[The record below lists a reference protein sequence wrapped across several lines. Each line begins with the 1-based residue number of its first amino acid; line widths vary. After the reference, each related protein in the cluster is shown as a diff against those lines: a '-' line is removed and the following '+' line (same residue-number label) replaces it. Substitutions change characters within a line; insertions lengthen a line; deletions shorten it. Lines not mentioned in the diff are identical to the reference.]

1 VYCKIE
7 GAIISIT
14 KMKGIKTSLV
24 ITVLNEEK
32 SIKRLIDSILLQTR
46 VPDEI
51 IIVDGGSKDQTI
63 VKIQEKDLLYE
74 GKLNI
79 KLIRKNGDRSVGR
92 NEAIK
97 KSKGDIILS
106 TDAGCVLHKKWV
118 ENIIES
124 FNKKN
129 VSVVAGYYRGIFK
142 NVFQKCLIPYVLV
155 MEDKIDSDEFLPSTR
170 SMAFRKS
177 VWKKIGGFDENLS
190 HNEDYAFALKIK
202 ESKFMI
208 KFKKNAIAYWSP
220 RKNLIDS
227 FVMFFRF
234 ALGDVQANILRDK
247 VIFIFLRYIFAFY
260 LILLNIIMR
269 SDLLGIATVFLL
281 VTYFLWSIY
290 KNYKYV
296 KSYKAFL
303 YLPVLQVTSDIA
315 VLLGTLLGLIGR
327 INLNFFF
334 DLVKKNKI
342 AVLIIAIYSLT
353 EIIFLSHGIPN
364 NNHPFTYFMDEWHQ
378 FQAVRNVFQYGTPNI
393 PGSANGSMFQFFLTG
408 LYLIPFYLFGL
419 INPFAI
425 KSAVTE
431 LSIQH
436 NLFLI
441 LRLNTLLFGIFSVI
455 LMLYVAKKYY
465 KLNTALT
472 AFIFTINPLF
482 IILSGYFKYDIALLF
497 WILLSFLFILKFSS
511 NPSFINYILVGFFS
525 ALSLSTK
532 LSAIPLL
539 PIYLIAFFLFY
550 SKLKEWPKFIGSGLL
565 IYLLT
570 FLFFGIPDLII
581 GKGNIVEYLQS
592 NLVRTPAEV
601 SYNYNLGMHYLPFL
615 ISKIY
620 PVTFGH
626 FLYLVFIVSTI
637 LFIIYSIKR
646 NFLGKI
652 LFIDFR
658 LKHSSYII
666 LSLLFLFF
674 AVSLYPLRLGASGNR
689 VLVLLPFVVITAVL
703 GIKFIYD
710 KTKSLLLKYLFI
722 VVVIILG
729 LFQAFETFSWIH
741 LRLSTDPRIKS
752 SEWILKDI
760 PPESKIGIENIP
772 IYQLLPDVVI
782 KEFYLHQYGKDTNNK
797 FRYEVINSKSINLP
811 KTIVLSNDEI
821 EGKYVKKSDKKD
833 LVVRLKKESY
843 GKAAEFK
850 PDFKYFNI
858 LNSEF
863 DFYMSGFAISPN
875 SISVFSKN

>member
-1 VYCKIE
+1 MRKI
-7 GAIISIT
+7 
-14 KMKGIKTSLV
+14 KFSLIV
-24 ITVLNEEK
+24 TTFNEEK
-32 SIKRLIDSILLQTR
+32 NVGELIDSISIQSR
-46 VPDEI
+46 IPDEI
-51 IIVDGGSKDQTI
+51 VIVDGESKDGTI
-63 VKIQEKDLLYE
+63 SIIKEKILLYRK
-74 GKLNI
+74 KLNI
-79 KLIRKNGDRSVGR
+79 KLIKKKGNRSVGR

-97 KSKGDIILS
+97 NSTGDIILS
-106 TDAGCVLHKKWV
+106 TDAGCILDKNWV
-118 ENIIES
+118 ENITQPFKTE
-124 FNKKN
+124 KTDV
-129 VSVVAGYYRGIFK
+129 VSGYYKGVSK
-142 NVFQKCLIPYVLV
+142 NVFQKSLIPYVLV
-155 MEDKIDSDEFLPSTR
+155 MEDKITNEFLPATR
-170 SMAFRKS
+170 SMAFKKS
-177 VWKKIGGFDENLS
+177 VWEKVGRFNESLS

-202 ESKFMI
+202 KSKYLI
-208 KFKKNAIAYWSP
+208 KFKKDALVFWMP
-220 RKNLIDS
+220 RKNLKDAFI
-227 FVMFFRF
+227 MFFRF
-234 ALGDVQANILRDK
+234 ALGDIQANIIRSK
-247 VIFIFLRYIFAFY
+247 IIFIFLRYIFALYLTILNLIMKSFPLVVFTELLFLFY
-260 LILLNIIMR
+260 I
-269 SDLLGIATVFLL
+269 
-281 VTYFLWSIY
+281 LWSIY

-296 KSYKAFL
+296 SSYKAFL
-303 YLPVLQVTSDIA
+303 YLPLLQFTSDIA
-315 VLLGTLLGLIGR
+315 VISGTSLGLIGK
-327 INLNFFF
+327 INLKFFF
-334 DLVKKNKI
+334 NLAKKNKI
-342 AVLIIAIYSLT
+342 AVIIIAIYSVI
-353 EIIFLSHGIPN
+353 EIIFLSHGIPS
-364 NNHPFTYFMDEWHQ
+364 NNHPFAYFMDEWHQ
-378 FQAVRNVFQYGTPNI
+378 SQAVRNVFQYGTPNI
-393 PGSANGSMFQFFLTG
+393 PGSANGSMLQFFLTG
-408 LYLIPFYLFGL
+408 LYLIPFYLLG
-419 INPFAI
+419 IVNPFAI
-425 KSAVTE
+425 ESSVTQ
-431 LSIQH
+431 LFMQH

-441 LRLNTLLFGIFSVI
+441 LRFNTLIFGVLSIF

-620 PVTFGH
+620 PVPFGH

-710 KTKSLLLKYLFI
+710 KMKSLLLKYLFI